1 MVEQMG
7 VSADIDAAKRLD
19 PRGLVGET
27 LPVHGIRIADG
38 GKAGRTLGPGRG
50 GALRYI
56 QAKVIVL

>member
-38 GKAGRTLGPGRG
+38 RQTGCTLGPGRG
-50 GALRYI
+50 GSALR
-56 QAKVIVL
+56 